1 MAKIYMKRRRCSCL
15 SNSIKRRIG
24 QLVVLSDRIF
34 FKDDEVPVSDR
45 FISNTKQITIDAYSM
60 NDLHNSIKVS
70 RYPKLNAAEV
80 SAEVGV
86 IIDGLDYHLS
96 TSFEYTEKKRI
107 HQEKPYYMVNEISL
121 SGVTTNNRRT
131 NTVVSHETCMKII
144 DALMK
149 VLTDEKII

>member
-15 SNSIKRRIG
+15 SHSIKRRIG
-24 QLVVLSDRIF
+24 QLVVLSERIF
-34 FKDDEVPVSDR
+34 FKDDEPVSDR
-45 FISNTKQITIDAYSM
+45 FISSTKQITIDAYSM
-60 NDLHNSIKVS
+60 NDLYNSVKVN

-80 SAEVGV
+80 NAEIGV

-144 DALMK
+144 DTLMK
-149 VLTDEKII
+149 VLADEKII